1 MVVPYKHEPLT
12 DFSLPENQQ
21 AFLEGLK
28 KVESY
33 LGQDYDLVVGGKRIK
48 TEDKIVSINPAN
60 KEEVIGRV
68 SKADKKIVDEAMNV
82 ALEAFEKWRKF
93 KPEMRA
99 EILFKAAAIVRRR
112 KCGHP
117 TTHHSCQQPQCCTE
131 YRTEAMGVP
140 ANTKRLVLIK

>member
-21 AFLEGLK
+21 VSGRIEKSRKLLWDK
-28 KVESY
+28 IMI
-33 LGQDYDLVVGGKRIK
+33 LVVGGKRIK
-48 TEDKIVSINPAN
+48 TEDKIVSTNPAN

-68 SKADKKIVDEAMNV
+68 SKADKKIVDEAMKV

-99 EILFKAAAIVRRR
+99 DILFKAAAIVRRR
-112 KCGHP
+112 KHEFSALLVKEVGK
-117 TTHHSCQQPQCCTE
+117 SW
-131 YRTEAMGVP
+131 READADIVRR
-140 ANTKRLVLIK
+140 N